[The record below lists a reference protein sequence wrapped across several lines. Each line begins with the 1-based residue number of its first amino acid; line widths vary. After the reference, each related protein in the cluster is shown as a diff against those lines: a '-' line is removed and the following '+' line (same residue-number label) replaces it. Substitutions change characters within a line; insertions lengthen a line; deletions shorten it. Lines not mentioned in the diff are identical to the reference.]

1 MDNDLDFEF
10 QGHIISYSLAI
21 FYGIKMGLF

>member
-1 MDNDLDFEF
+1 MFHKILFKGDYDLDLDF

-21 FYGIKMGLF
+21 F